1 MSYLLYTVIIPMVG
15 HNVVFRISLH
25 MPIVM
30 VMTTVLPPLRIATRV
45 IVIKF
50 VSILSSPPK
59 VGAKKFLGN
68 LGAARALLG
77 TVRMKKASTATTKS
91 TILNVVSLRVLTS
104 WTAKTN
110 IETAG
115 MEVTIR
121 LEMTQ
126 HNIVR
131 ILSQEVAKSSK

>member
-1 MSYLLYTVIIPMVG
+1 MYGKVNGKEFKSVSGFFRLVRMIKKMSQ
-15 HNVVFRISLH
+15 
-25 MPIVM
+25 
-30 VMTTVLPPLRIATRV
+30 

-68 LGAARALLG
+68 LGAVKALLG
-77 TVRMKKASTATTKS
+77 TVRTKKASTATTKS
-91 TILNVVSLRVLTS
+91 TILNVVSLLVLTS
-104 WTAKTN
+104 GTAKTKM
-110 IETAG
+110 ETAG

-131 ILSQEVAKSSK
+131 ILSQEVAKSSM

>member
-1 MSYLLYTVIIPMVG
+1 MILLYIVKLQMVG
-15 HNVVFRISLH
+15 HCVAFRTSPH
-25 MPIVM
+25 MSIDM

-91 TILNVVSLRVLTS
+91 TILNAASLLVLTS

-110 IETAG
+110 METAG
-115 MEVTIR
+115 MEVTFR
-121 LEMTQ
+121 LETMQ
-126 HNIVR
+126 HNTVR
-131 ILSQEVAKSSK
+131 ILSPEVAKSSK

>member
-1 MSYLLYTVIIPMVG
+1 MILLYIVKLQMVG
-15 HNVVFRISLH
+15 HRVAFRTSPH
-25 MPIVM
+25 MSIDM

-91 TILNVVSLRVLTS
+91 TILNVVSLLVLTS
-104 WTAKTN
+104 GTAKT
-110 IETAG
+110 
-115 MEVTIR
+115 
-121 LEMTQ
+121 
-126 HNIVR
+126 
-131 ILSQEVAKSSK
+131 